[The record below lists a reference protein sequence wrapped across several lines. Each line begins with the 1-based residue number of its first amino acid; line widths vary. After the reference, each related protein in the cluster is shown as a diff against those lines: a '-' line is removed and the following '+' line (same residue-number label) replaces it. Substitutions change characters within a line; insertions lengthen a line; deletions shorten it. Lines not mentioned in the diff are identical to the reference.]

1 MLTNN
6 IILILASLG
15 LFQGAFLSFYLLL
28 LKKGNRKLNIYLALI
43 LLGLTIRIGKSVFSY
58 YTPLEAWQRNI
69 GISGIFI
76 VGPFLW
82 FYGITLI
89 EKYKP
94 LTNWNYL
101 HFLPFVL
108 FISLVTVIPSDGKF
122 ESYWNYG
129 LVVFHLA
136 IYLVLS
142 WLVLVKNASK
152 TSKKILKWYR
162 NILIGVTL
170 IWLYYLGNFLNF
182 KLHYISGPIFYT
194 FLIYS
199 FSYLFLNRNN
209 FILEKYDSSNLD
221 KNSSQELFEKVRKLF
236 IEEHIFIESDISLNN
251 IAEKLSA
258 SSREI
263 SQVINENEEQ
273 NFKEFV
279 NQYRVEY
286 AKALLNNS
294 MYRNEKIAT
303 IAYDSGF
310 GTVTAFNVAFKKKT
324 GITPSA
330 YRKQH
335 LFN

>member
-1 MLTNN
+1 MVSKYTHWSN
-6 IILILASLG
+6 INLVILFRQFFEFQTTLYFRPNILYISD
-15 LFQGAFLSFYLLL
+15 LFLFLS
-28 LKKGNRKLNIYLALI
+28 
-43 LLGLTIRIGKSVFSY
+43 V
-58 YTPLEAWQRNI
+58 
-69 GISGIFI
+69 
-76 VGPFLW
+76 
-82 FYGITLI
+82 
-89 EKYKP
+89 
-94 LTNWNYL
+94 
-101 HFLPFVL
+101 
-108 FISLVTVIPSDGKF
+108 
-122 ESYWNYG
+122 
-129 LVVFHLA
+129 
-136 IYLVLS
+136 
-142 WLVLVKNASK
+142 
-152 TSKKILKWYR
+152 
-162 NILIGVTL
+162 
-170 IWLYYLGNFLNF
+170 
-182 KLHYISGPIFYT
+182 
-194 FLIYS
+194 
-199 FSYLFLNRNN
+199 LNRNN

-221 KNSSQELFEKVRKLF
+221 RNSSQELFEKVRKLF
-236 IEEHIFIESDISLNN
+236 IEEHIFMESDISLNN

-286 AKALLNNS
+286 AKVLLNNS